1 MSVNRVILV
10 GNLGADPE
18 SRVVGE
24 RTVCNLSV
32 ATSETFKDKSG
43 VRQER
48 TEWHRIS
55 VWGPLAETCAKYL
68 TKGRSVY
75 IEGKLQT
82 RKYEKDGQTRYS
94 TDIVA
99 DTVTFLNDGKG
110 GGRSEAHNEA
120 PNAGAPARGRID
132 GAVAGRWSPKQD
144 AGSDD
149 IPY

>member
-68 TKGRSVY
+68 AKGRSVY

-110 GGRSEAHNEA
+110 GNARSEASNEA
-120 PNAGAPARGRID
+120 TTAK
-132 GAVAGRWSPKQD
+132 AGRWSPKQD